1 MSEQKPELSRV
12 RRKRQHN
19 KGNKMLN
26 WMIAIVVLLIVLVGV
41 KILSSDSAPEEKE
54 VAITDTTSDEE
65 ADTTE
70 TDTDTEGSD
79 GDENVTDSDQE
90 ADADEK
96 SSSKEGTV
104 SDETDKDEESEESS
118 DNKETEKEGTVTYT
132 ASEDAVVD
140 ETISNTSWKPIG
152 TAQSGNHVSQ
162 YDGASVDWQEK
173 KKALAYATGMTEND
187 MIFLKIK
194 NGGSPQKSIGIV
206 SSKDKSKKYRVYLEW
221 VDGEGWKPTQMDVLN
236 TLDFNY

>member
-1 MSEQKPELSRV
+1 
-12 RRKRQHN
+12 
-19 KGNKMLN
+19 MLN

-41 KILSSDSAPEEKE
+41 KILSSDNAPKDKE
-54 VAITDTTSDEE
+54 VAITETTPKEDTSG
-65 ADTTE
+65 TE
-70 TDTDTEGSD
+70 TDTEGSD
-79 GDENVTDSDQE
+79 ADDKVEDSDQD
-90 ADADEK
+90 ADADDK
-96 SSSKEGTV
+96 DSPKEGTV
-104 SDETDKDEESEESS
+104 SDETDEDEDSEDSSEKKD
-118 DNKETEKEGTVTYT
+118 NEKEGTVTYT

-140 ETISNTSWKPIG
+140 ETVSNTSWKPIG
-152 TAQSGNHVSQ
+152 TSQSGNHVSQ
-162 YDGASVDWQEK
+162 YDGSSVDWQEK

>member
-1 MSEQKPELSRV
+1 MSEQKPEFSRV
-12 RRKRQHN
+12 RRKRQNN

-41 KILSSDSAPEEKE
+41 KILSSDSSPENKE
-54 VAITDTTSDEE
+54 VAITETTPDDE
-65 ADTTE
+65 ASGTE
-70 TDTDTEGSD
+70 SSTEGSD
-79 GDENVTDSDQE
+79 GEDKVEDSDQG
-90 ADADEK
+90 ADAGDKE
-96 SSSKEGTV
+96 SSKEGTV
-104 SDETDKDEESEESS
+104 SDESDESDDSSTKKD
-118 DNKETEKEGTVTYT
+118 TEKEGTVTYT
-132 ASEDAVVD
+132 ASEEAVVD
-140 ETISNTSWKPIG
+140 ETVSNTSWEPVG
-152 TAQSGNHVSQ
+152 TSQSGNHVSQ
-162 YDGASVDWQEK
+162 YDGSSVDWQEK

-206 SSKDKSKKYRVYLEW
+206 SSRDKSKKYRVYLEW

>member
-12 RRKRQHN
+12 RRKRQNN

-41 KILSSDSAPEEKE
+41 KILSSDRTPENKE
-54 VAITDTTSDEE
+54 VAISETTPNDKADSTEDHADGTDDETNTE
-65 ADTTE
+65 ASNQTADT
-70 TDTDTEGSD
+70 D
-79 GDENVTDSDQE
+79 GDD
-90 ADADEK
+90 
-96 SSSKEGTV
+96 SSKKGTV
-104 SDETDKDEESEESS
+104 SDETDDSGEDDDSS
-118 DNKETEKEGTVTYT
+118 QQKEDKKEGTVTYT

-140 ETISNTSWKPIG
+140 ETVTNTSWEPVG
-152 TAQSGNHVSQ
+152 TSQSGNHVSQ
-162 YDGASVDWQEK
+162 YDGKSLDWKEK
-173 KKALAYATGMTEND
+173 QKALAYATGMSED
-187 MIFLKIK
+187 ELIYWKIK